1 MLNEDRIKLMTRMA
15 SYEANEGKKMIP
27 IGNYFR
33 NDYISFQLVKTAISA
48 TVAFGLILAAYIY
61 YDYESFL
68 QDIYKID
75 MMALAKTIVTI
86 YATAVGCY
94 MLIAYIVYSYRYS
107 QAKKS
112 LKNYYQAL
120 KKLSSMYDEDGK

>member
-1 MLNEDRIKLMTRMA
+1 MTRMA

-33 NDYISFQLVKTAISA
+33 SDYISFQSVKTAISA
-48 TVAFGLILAAYIY
+48 TVAFGLILGAYIY
-61 YDYESFL
+61 YDFESFL

-75 MMALAKTIVTI
+75 LMALGKTIVTF
-86 YATAVGCY
+86 YATAVGSY
-94 MLIAYIVYSYRYS
+94 VLIAYIVYSYRYS

-112 LKNYYQAL
+112 LKSYYQAL